1 MNCEV
6 VRKKLFDFL
15 EGSVSNDLHEAIE
28 NHLNT
33 CDSCRKIYE
42 EEKELDELI
51 KASLNTE
58 HIEFKSSRSEIM
70 KSIDKDRYS
79 KSPWNKLRFHF
90 KKYGKQYL
98 ASAACLIFFLA
109 MSPLIRNEFNKA
121 DNLERASE
129 DAKIEKRTLEP
140 ENIRSFDANTKNLSE
155 EKGTLQ
161 KEKNESTVFF
171 DKKVQFIREEV
182 KDEKQIEFNTP
193 WVESPNKK
201 FKATIEGK
209 GPYAVEEGIATV
221 VIKEMDSNKIMR
233 YSIIPDQKQ
242 LTPKYI
248 QWLDDE
254 NLLLIIGFPY
264 GTVTKGGNLY
274 MLNMQSNNNYL
285 VYETKDEKK
294 EVTSLEK
301 INRDGTLDLKLNLNV
316 YEDEEFNKFHKET
329 VTLENFRVIFD
340 K

>member
-1 MNCEV
+1 MNCDI
-6 VRKKLFDFL
+6 VRKRLFDFI

-33 CDSCRKIYE
+33 CDNCRKIYE

-58 HIEFKSSRSEIM
+58 HIEFKSSRAEIM
-70 KSIDKDRYS
+70 KSIDKNRYS

-90 KKYGKQYL
+90 KRYNKQYL
-98 ASAACLIFFLA
+98 ASAACLIFFLVI
-109 MSPLIRNEFNKA
+109 SPLIKNQYNRLDKPEG
-121 DNLERASE
+121 ASE
-129 DAKIEKRTLEP
+129 EFKMEKRTLENQ
-140 ENIRSFDANTKNLSE
+140 NIRSFNADTRELSE
-155 EKGTLQ
+155 EKEDFQ
-161 KEKNESTVFF
+161 KEKDEPTVFF
-171 DKKVQFIREEV
+171 DKKVQFIKEEV

-193 WVESPNKK
+193 WQDSPNKK

-209 GPYAVEEGIATV
+209 GQYAIEEGIATV
-221 VIKEMDSNKIMR
+221 VIKEMENNKMMK
-233 YSIIPDQKQ
+233 YSIIPYEKQ

-264 GTVTKGGNLY
+264 GTITKGGDLY
-274 MLNMQSNNNYL
+274 MLNIQSNNNYL
-285 VYETKDEKK
+285 VYDTKDKKK
-294 EVTSLEK
+294 EVTSLQK
-301 INRDGTLDLKLNLNV
+301 INRDGKLDLKLDLNV
-316 YEDEEFNKFHKET
+316 YDDDEFNKSHKET
-329 VTLENFRVIFD
+329 ITMENFRVIFD